1 MKRIVYK
8 AGSITLRM
16 AVYGL
21 MPIFDADFIF
31 SGPFGNKEIGSLFAV
46 I

>member
-1 MKRIVYK
+1 MKRIAYK
-8 AGSITLRM
+8 TGSVTLRM
-16 AVYGL
+16 AVSGL

-31 SGPFGNKEIGSLFAV
+31 SGPFGNKETGSIFAV